1 MEAGHADCAP
11 GGQTTERRPIMKPI
25 LAVLG
30 ARGLGACVARPA
42 SRRVRRRL
50 LLMIA
55 AGKAVRRNGNLAAAA
70 PCGAAGR

>member
-1 MEAGHADCAP
+1 
-11 GGQTTERRPIMKPI
+11 MKPI